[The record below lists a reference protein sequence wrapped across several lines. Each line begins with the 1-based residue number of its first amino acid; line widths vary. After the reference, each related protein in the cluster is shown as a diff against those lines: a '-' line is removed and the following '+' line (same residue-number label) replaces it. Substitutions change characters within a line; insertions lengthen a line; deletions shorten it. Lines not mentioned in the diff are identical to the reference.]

1 MGTAMRAYSS
11 EFTSVGEP
19 IRSSRRLPTV
29 PQAMHRCACGC
40 GAVLLACLADVVSS
54 ASAQNA
60 RPTELPAIQVDA
72 PRRRQDGNLKP
83 RKDAVKH
90 ERSKRNPIQGTPAVS
105 SALPVVYVTGAMAA
119 PIGSSSQKNVS
130 GEEVNARPF
139 SRPAEALEVVPGLIV
154 TQHSGDGKAN
164 QYFLRGFN
172 LDHGTDL
179 AISIDGM
186 PVNMRTHAHG
196 QGYAD
201 LNFLI
206 PELIRSVD
214 IRKGPYFADEGDF
227 SSVGSVHINLLDSI
241 RTMASMTIGSFGYRR
256 GLGVTSAKVGEG
268 TLLVA
273 GEVNTYNGPWDNP
286 DNLRKLNG
294 VMRYSQGT
302 FEDGFSLTGMAY
314 ANKWN
319 STDQIPSR
327 AVASGQ
333 IGLYGAFD
341 PSDGGN
347 SDRFS
352 LSGRWAQT
360 DAGGSS
366 KANFYV
372 IKSSLNLWNNFTY
385 FLADPVNSDQFHQH
399 DDRILGGINAS
410 HTFKNQFAGL
420 PMETEFGVQSRYDD
434 IRLDLN
440 NTVQRQFL
448 SPIRSDAVRE
458 GSVGVFV
465 QNTLH
470 WTDWLRTN
478 VGWRGDF
485 YQTSVNSYFAPA
497 NSGNASA
504 AIGSPKFG
512 VVLGPFAKTEF
523 FVNAGEGF
531 HSNDARGVTITE
543 SPTDGSALQASP
555 FLVKTR
561 GAEVGLRTKAI
572 PGLTSAVSLFMLDSA
587 SEILFSGDAGDTEAS
602 RPSRRYGIEW
612 TNDFRPVSWLS
623 LEGDIAMTHA
633 RFRGDDPDQAA
644 LYASLAG
651 FPAAQI
657 GNAPGN
663 YIPGAPSMIASA
675 GITLG
680 EKTGWFSGLRYRY
693 FGPRPLT
700 EDRAFVSPA
709 TGLLNGRLGYRFENG
724 WRVQL
729 DGFNLLNSRSDQ
741 ITYAYGSLIKSDSLF
756 AMCFPAAGAP
766 TAPAVVCQTG
776 VMDRVLHPVEPL
788 AIRLTLAGQF

>member
-1 MGTAMRAYSS
+1 M
-11 EFTSVGEP
+11 
-19 IRSSRRLPTV
+19 
-29 PQAMHRCACGC
+29 
-40 GAVLLACLADVVSS
+40 
-54 ASAQNA
+54 
-60 RPTELPAIQVDA
+60 DA
-72 PRRRQDGNLKP
+72 PRWRQDANLKP
-83 RKDAVKH
+83 RNGAAKRG
-90 ERSKRNPIQGTPAVS
+90 RSKRNPIQSPVAAVS
-105 SALPVVYVTGAMAA
+105 NAVPVVNDPATAA
-119 PIGSSSQKNVS
+119 PPITSSSAKNVS

-201 LNFLI
+201 MNFLI
-206 PELIRSVD
+206 PELIGSVN

-241 RTMASMTIGSFGYRR
+241 RTMASVTAGSFGYRR
-256 GLGVTSAKVGEG
+256 GLGVTSTKAGEG

-273 GEVNTYNGPWDNP
+273 AEINTYNGPWDNP

-294 VMRYSQGT
+294 VMRYSHGT
-302 FEDGFSLTGMAY
+302 SEDGFSLTGMAY

-327 AVASGQ
+327 AIASGE
-333 IGLYGAFD
+333 IGLYGALD

-347 SDRFS
+347 SNRFS
-352 LSGRWAQT
+352 LSGRWART
-360 DAGGSS
+360 DDAGSS

-385 FLADPVNSDQFHQH
+385 FLSDPLNGDQFHQH
-399 DDRILGGINAS
+399 DNRILGGINAS
-410 HTFKNQFAGL
+410 HTFKSQFAGL
-420 PMETEFGVQSRYDD
+420 PMETEIGVQSRYDD

-448 SPIRSDAVRE
+448 SPIRSDAVQE
-458 GSVGVFV
+458 GSVGLFV

-485 YQTSVNSYFAPA
+485 YQTSVNSFFTPA
-497 NSGNASA
+497 NSGSANAS
-504 AIGSPKFG
+504 IGSPKFG
-512 VVLGPFAKTEF
+512 VVLGPFAKTELF
-523 FVNAGEGF
+523 FNAGEGF

-543 SPTDGSALQASP
+543 SPLDGSALQASP

-561 GAEVGLRTKAI
+561 GVEVGLRTKAI
-572 PGLTSAVSLFMLDSA
+572 PGLTSAVSLFLLDSA

-602 RPSRRYGIEW
+602 RPSRRYGVEW
-612 TNDFRPVSWLS
+612 TNDYRPLSWLS
-623 LEGDIAMTHA
+623 LEGDIAVTHA

-675 GITLG
+675 GFTLG
-680 EKTGWFSGLRYRY
+680 EKTGWSAGLRYRY

-700 EDRAFVSPA
+700 EDGAFVSPA

-729 DGFNLLNSRSDQ
+729 DGFNLLNSKSDQ

-756 AMCFPAAGAP
+756 AMCFPAAGVP
-766 TAPAVVCQTG
+766 TAPAAVCQTG

>member
-1 MGTAMRAYSS
+1 M
-11 EFTSVGEP
+11 E
-19 IRSSRRLPTV
+19 
-29 PQAMHRCACGC
+29 
-40 GAVLLACLADVVSS
+40 
-54 ASAQNA
+54 
-60 RPTELPAIQVDA
+60 VDA
-72 PRRRQDGNLKP
+72 PQQRRDIGLKP
-83 RKDAVKH
+83 KRGVD
-90 ERSKRNPIQGTPAVS
+90 RSGRSNRTATENPTPA
-105 SALPVVYVTGAMAA
+105 SAEPATNGAAAVAATPVA
-119 PIGSSSQKNVS
+119 SSSEKNVR
-130 GEEVNARPF
+130 GEDVNARPF

-179 AISIDGM
+179 AISVDGM
-186 PVNMRTHAHG
+186 PVNMRTHGHG

-201 LNFLI
+201 LNFLT
-206 PELIRSVD
+206 PELIGSVN

-227 SSVGSVHINLLDSI
+227 SSVGSVRVGLLDSVNK
-241 RTMASMTIGSFGYRR
+241 TMASIMAGSFGHRR
-256 GLGVTSAKVGEG
+256 GFGVTSTKFGEG
-268 TLLVA
+268 TLLIA
-273 GEVNTYNGPWDNP
+273 GEANGYNGPWDNP
-286 DNLRKLNG
+286 DSLRKLNG
-294 VMRYSQGT
+294 VVRYRQGT
-302 FEDGFSLTGMAY
+302 AEDGFSLTGMAY

-327 AVASGQ
+327 AIASGE
-333 IGLYGAFD
+333 IGRFGALD

-347 SDRFS
+347 SSRFS

-360 DAGGSS
+360 DEGGSS
-366 KANFYV
+366 KVNFYV

-385 FLADPVNSDQFHQH
+385 FLSDPVNGDQFHQH
-399 DDRILGGINAS
+399 DDRTLGGLNAS
-410 HTFKNQFAGL
+410 HTFRSRFAGL
-420 PMETEFGVQSRYDD
+420 PMETEIGMQSRYDD

-440 NTVQRQFL
+440 NTVRRQFL
-448 SPIRSDAVRE
+448 SSTRSDAVRE
-458 GSVGVFV
+458 GSVGIFA

-485 YQTSVNSYFAPA
+485 YQASVNSFFTPA
-497 NSGNASA
+497 NSGSA
-504 AIGSPKFG
+504 EAFIGSPKFG

-523 FVNAGEGF
+523 FINAGEGF

-543 SPTDGSALQASP
+543 SPGDGSAQQASL

-561 GAEVGLRTKAI
+561 GAEVGLRTKI
-572 PGLTSAVSLFMLDSA
+572 VPGLTSSVSVFLLDSA
-587 SEILFSGDAGDTEAS
+587 SEILFVGDAGDTVAS

-612 TNDFRPVSWLS
+612 TNDYRPLPWLS
-623 LEGDIAMTHA
+623 LEGDIAVTHA

-651 FPAAQI
+651 YPAAQI

-663 YIPGAPSMIASA
+663 FIPGAPDMIASA
-675 GITLG
+675 GIRLG
-680 EKTGWFSGLRYRY
+680 EKTGWFSALRYRY

-709 TGLLNGRLGYRFENG
+709 TGLLNGQLGYRLDNG

-729 DGFNLLNSRSDQ
+729 DAFNMLNSRSDQ
-741 ITYAYGSLIKSDSLF
+741 ITYAYGSLLKSDALF
-756 AMCFPAAGAP
+756 AQCFPVQIAPGA
-766 TAPAVVCQTG
+766 VCQNG
-776 VMDRVLHPVEPL
+776 VMDCVLHPVEPL
-788 AIRLTLAGQF
+788 AVRLTVAGQF

>member
-1 MGTAMRAYSS
+1 MSSS
-11 EFTSVGEP
+11 E
-19 IRSSRRLPTV
+19 
-29 PQAMHRCACGC
+29 
-40 GAVLLACLADVVSS
+40 
-54 ASAQNA
+54 
-60 RPTELPAIQVDA
+60 
-72 PRRRQDGNLKP
+72 
-83 RKDAVKH
+83 
-90 ERSKRNPIQGTPAVS
+90 
-105 SALPVVYVTGAMAA
+105 
-119 PIGSSSQKNVS
+119 KNVS

-179 AISIDGM
+179 AISVDDM

-206 PELIRSVD
+206 PELIGSVN

-227 SSVGSVHINLLDSI
+227 SSVGIGPRQPARQHPDHGVDDRRQFRLSP
-241 RTMASMTIGSFGYRR
+241 RAWASPPPGSATARCWSRARPTPITARGTIPMTCASS
-256 GLGVTSAKVGEG
+256 TPWCATAEG
-268 TLLVA
+268 TA
-273 GEVNTYNGPWDNP
+273 
-286 DNLRKLNG
+286 
-294 VMRYSQGT
+294 Q
-302 FEDGFSLTGMAY
+302 DGFSVTGMAY

-327 AVASGQ
+327 AIASGE
-333 IGLYGAFD
+333 IGLYGALD

-352 LSGRWAQT
+352 LSGRWART
-360 DAGGSS
+360 DEGGSS
-366 KANFYV
+366 KANVYL

-385 FLADPVNSDQFHQH
+385 FLTDPANGDQFHQH

-410 HTFKNQFAGL
+410 HIFNGRFAGL
-420 PMETEFGVQSRYDD
+420 PMETEIGVQSRYDD
-434 IRLDLN
+434 IRLDLD
-440 NTVQRQFL
+440 NTVRRQFL
-448 SPIRSDAVRE
+448 SPIRSDAVQE
-458 GSVGVFV
+458 GSVGLFA

-470 WTDWLRTN
+470 WTDWLRTT

-485 YQTSVNSYFAPA
+485 YQTSVNSFFTPA
-497 NSGNASA
+497 NSGSANAF
-504 AIGSPKFG
+504 IGSPKLG
-512 VVLGPFAKTEF
+512 VVFGPFAKTEF
-523 FVNAGEGF
+523 YINAGEGF

-543 SPTDGSALQASP
+543 SPTDGSPLQPSP
-555 FLVKTR
+555 FLVQTQ
-561 GAEVGLRTKAI
+561 GAEVGLRTKII
-572 PGLTSAVSLFMLDSA
+572 PKLESSVSLFLLDSD
-587 SEILFSGDAGDTEAS
+587 SEILFSGDAGDTTAS

-612 TNDFRPVSWLS
+612 TNDYRPLSWLS
-623 LEGDIAMTHA
+623 LEADIAVTHA

-663 YIPGAPSMIASA
+663 YIPGAPAMIASA
-675 GITLG
+675 GIRLG
-680 EKTGWFSGLRYRY
+680 EKTGWFSALRYRY

-700 EDRAFVSPA
+700 EDNAFVSPA
-709 TGLLNGRLGYRFENG
+709 TGLLNGQLGYRFENG

-729 DGFNLLNSRSDQ
+729 DAFNILEQPLGPDHLCLWFAVEIGFAVCDVLSGGRRADR
-741 ITYAYGSLIKSDSLF
+741 ASLGLPDRRDG
-756 AMCFPAAGAP
+756 PRAASG
-766 TAPAVVCQTG
+766 
-776 VMDRVLHPVEPL
+776 
-788 AIRLTLAGQF
+788 

>member
-1 MGTAMRAYSS
+1 MR
-11 EFTSVGEP
+11 
-19 IRSSRRLPTV
+19 RSSRGLV
-29 PQAMHRCACGC
+29 AIWLVGWV
-40 GAVLLACLADVVSS
+40 AVSPI
-54 ASAQNA
+54 ASAQDA
-60 RPTELPAIQVDA
+60 KPIPLPAVQVDA
-72 PRRRQDGNLKP
+72 PQQRQDA
-83 RKDAVKH
+83 RF
-90 ERSKRNPIQGTPAVS
+90 KRRHGADRGGQSNRTAIQNPASV
-105 SALPVVYVTGAMAA
+105 ANAA
-119 PIGSSSQKNVS
+119 PAENALGTSAAAAPVTSSSEKNVS
-130 GEEVNARPF
+130 GEDVNARPF

-179 AISIDGM
+179 AISVDDM

-206 PELIRSVD
+206 PELISSVN

-241 RTMASMTIGSFGYRR
+241 KSMASTTAGSFGYRR
-256 GLGVTSAKVGEG
+256 GFGVTSTKIGEG

-273 GEVNTYNGPWDNP
+273 GEAAAYNGPWDNP

-294 VMRYSQGT
+294 VARYSRGT
-302 FEDGFSLTGMAY
+302 AEDGFSLTGMAY

-319 STDQIPSR
+319 STDQIPAR
-327 AVASGQ
+327 AVASGE

-347 SDRFS
+347 SNRFS
-352 LSGRWAQT
+352 LSGRWAQPDET
-360 DAGGSS
+360 GSS

-385 FLADPVNSDQFHQH
+385 FLSNPVNSDQFHQH
-399 DDRILGGINAS
+399 DDRVLGGINGS
-410 HTFKNQFAGL
+410 HTIKSRFAGL
-420 PMETEFGVQSRYDD
+420 PMETEIGVQSRYDD

-440 NTVQRQFL
+440 NSVQRQFL
-448 SPIRSDAVRE
+448 SPIRSDAVQE
-458 GSVGVFV
+458 GSVGLFV

-485 YQTSVNSYFAPA
+485 YQTSVNSFFTPA

-504 AIGSPKFG
+504 FIGNPKFG
-512 VVLGPFAKTEF
+512 VALGPFAKTEF
-523 FVNAGEGF
+523 FINAGEGF

-543 SPTDGSALQASP
+543 SPSDGSPVQASP
-555 FLVKTR
+555 FLVRTK
-561 GAEVGLRTKAI
+561 GAEVGLRTKII
-572 PGLTSAVSLFMLDSA
+572 PGLTSAVSLFLLDSA
-587 SEILFSGDAGDTEAS
+587 SEILFAGDAGNTVAS

-612 TNDFRPVSWLS
+612 TNDYHPLSWLS
-623 LEGDIAMTHA
+623 FEADIAATHA
-633 RFRGDDPDQAA
+633 RFRGDDPERAA

-663 YIPGAPSMIASA
+663 YIPGAPNLIASA
-675 GITLG
+675 GIRLG
-680 EKTGWFSGLRYRY
+680 EKTGWFSALRYRY

-700 EDRAFVSPA
+700 EDNTFVSPA
-709 TGLLNGRLGYRFENG
+709 TGLLNGQIGYRFDNG
-724 WRVQL
+724 WRVQI
-729 DGFNLLNSRSDQ
+729 DAFNILNGRSDQ
-741 ITYAYGSLIKSDSLF
+741 ITYAYGSLLKSDSLF
-756 AMCFPAAGAP
+756 AMCFPSSGIP
-766 TAPAVVCQTG
+766 TAPAAVCQTG
-776 VMDRVLHPVEPL
+776 MMDRVLHPVEPL
-788 AIRLTLAGQF
+788 AIRLTVAGQF

>member
-1 MGTAMRAYSS
+1 MARAPAAAAGRVATNSSANGRAHAAPNSSS
-11 EFTSVGEP
+11 ET
-19 IRSSRRLPTV
+19 
-29 PQAMHRCACGC
+29 
-40 GAVLLACLADVVSS
+40 
-54 ASAQNA
+54 
-60 RPTELPAIQVDA
+60 
-72 PRRRQDGNLKP
+72 
-83 RKDAVKH
+83 
-90 ERSKRNPIQGTPAVS
+90 
-105 SALPVVYVTGAMAA
+105 
-119 PIGSSSQKNVS
+119 NVS
-130 GEEVNARPF
+130 GADVNARPF
-139 SRPAEALEVVPGLIV
+139 FRPAEALEVVPGLIV

-201 LNFLI
+201 LNFMI
-206 PELIRSVD
+206 PELIGSVN

-227 SSVGSVHINLLDSI
+227 SSAGSVHIDLLDTI
-241 RTMASMTIGSFGYRR
+241 KTMASMTVGSFGYRR
-256 GLGVTSAKVGEG
+256 GLGITSAKVGEG
-268 TLLVA
+268 TLLIA

-286 DNLRKLNG
+286 DSLRKLNS
-294 VMRYSQGT
+294 VVRYSQGT
-302 FEDGFSLTGMAY
+302 VEDGFSLTGMAY

-327 AVASGQ
+327 AVASGE
-333 IGLYGAFD
+333 IGLYGALD

-360 DAGGSS
+360 DEGGSS
-366 KANFYV
+366 KANVYV

-385 FLADPVNSDQFHQH
+385 FLSNPVNGDQFHQH
-399 DDRILGGINAS
+399 DDRILSGFNAS
-410 HTFKNQFAGL
+410 HIFKSRLMGL
-420 PMETEFGVQSRYDD
+420 PVETEIGVQSRYDD

-448 SPIRSDAVRE
+448 SPIRSDAVQE
-458 GSVGVFV
+458 GSVGLFV

-478 VGWRGDF
+478 IGWRGDF
-485 YQTSVNSYFAPA
+485 YQASVNSFFTPA
-497 NSGNASA
+497 NSGA
-504 AIGSPKFG
+504 AGAFIGSPKLG
-512 VVLGPFAKTEF
+512 VVFGPFAKTEF

-531 HSNDARGVTITE
+531 HSNDARGVTITQ
-543 SPTDGSALQASP
+543 SPVDGSTLQASP
-555 FLVKTR
+555 FLVKTI
-561 GAEVGLRTKAI
+561 GAEIGVRTKVI
-572 PGLTSAVSLFMLDSA
+572 PKLESSLSLFQLDSA

-612 TNDFRPVSWLS
+612 TNDYRPLSWLS
-623 LEGDIAMTHA
+623 LEGDIAVTHA
-633 RFRGDDPDQAA
+633 RFRGDDPAQAA
-644 LYASLAG
+644 LFASLAG

-675 GITLG
+675 GIRLG
-680 EKTGWFSGLRYRY
+680 EKTGWFSALRYRY

-700 EDRAFVSPA
+700 EDNAFVSPA
-709 TGLLNGRLGYRFENG
+709 TGLLNGQLGYRFDNG
-724 WRVQL
+724 WRIQL

-766 TAPAVVCQTG
+766 TAPAAVCQTG

-788 AIRLTLAGQF
+788 AIRLTVAGQF

>member
-1 MGTAMRAYSS
+1 MHRFSCVRIGFVLGLSAAATEAGAQNLAAVDATKLPPVEVMAPQPRQNITRKPKVGAERGRRSDRRVATIPATASSGNPVASAGTGAPAPITSSS
-11 EFTSVGEP
+11 E
-19 IRSSRRLPTV
+19 
-29 PQAMHRCACGC
+29 
-40 GAVLLACLADVVSS
+40 
-54 ASAQNA
+54 
-60 RPTELPAIQVDA
+60 
-72 PRRRQDGNLKP
+72 
-83 RKDAVKH
+83 
-90 ERSKRNPIQGTPAVS
+90 
-105 SALPVVYVTGAMAA
+105 
-119 PIGSSSQKNVS
+119 KNVS
-130 GEEVNARPF
+130 GAEVNAWPF

-179 AISIDGM
+179 AIYVDGM

-206 PELIRSVD
+206 PELISSVN

-227 SSVGSVHINLLDSI
+227 SSVGAVHINLLDSI
-241 RTMASMTIGSFGYRR
+241 KLASVTLGSFGYRR
-256 GLGVTSAKVGEG
+256 GFAATSSKLGEG

-273 GEVNTYNGPWDNP
+273 GEAAAYNGPWDNP

-302 FEDGFSLTGMAY
+302 GTDGFSLTGMAY

-319 STDQIPSR
+319 STDQVPAR
-327 AVASGQ
+327 AISSGE
-333 IGLYGAFD
+333 IGLYGALD

-347 SDRFS
+347 SNRFS
-352 LSGRWAQT
+352 LSGNWAQSE
-360 DAGGSS
+360 AGGSS
-366 KANFYV
+366 KANFYI

-385 FLADPVNSDQFHQH
+385 FLSDPINGDQFHQH
-399 DDRILGGINAS
+399 DDRTLGGINAS
-410 HTFKNQFAGL
+410 HTFVSQLYGL
-420 PMETEFGVQSRYDD
+420 PMETEIGVQSRYDN
-434 IRLDLN
+434 IGLDLS
-440 NTVQRQFL
+440 NTLARQLL

-458 GSVGVFV
+458 GSVGVFA

-470 WTDWLRTN
+470 WTDWLRTI

-485 YQTSVNSYFAPA
+485 YDTSVLSVFTPA
-497 NSGNASA
+497 NSGTANAF
-504 AIGSPKFG
+504 IGSPKFSI
-512 VVLGPFAKTEF
+512 VLGPFARTEF

-543 SPTDGSALQASP
+543 SPVDGSPLAASP
-555 FLVKTR
+555 FLVKTK
-561 GAEVGLRTKAI
+561 GAEVGLRSKLV
-572 PGLTSAVSLFMLDSA
+572 PGLTSAVSLFVLDSA
-587 SEILFSGDAGDTEAS
+587 SEIVFAGDAGDTETS
-602 RPSRRYGIEW
+602 RPSRRVGIEW
-612 TNDFRPVSWLS
+612 TNDYRPRSWLT
-623 LEGDIAMTHA
+623 LEADIAMTHA
-633 RFRGDDPDQAA
+633 RFVGDDPEQAA
-644 LYASLAG
+644 TYASLAG
-651 FPAAQI
+651 FPASQI

-663 YIPGAPSMIASA
+663 FIPGAPNMIASA

-680 EKTGWFSGLRYRY
+680 EKTGWFGALRYRY

-700 EDRAFVSPA
+700 EDGAFVSPA
-709 TGLLNGRLGYRFENG
+709 TGLLNGRLGYRFDNG
-724 WRVQL
+724 WRIQL

-766 TAPAVVCQTG
+766 TAPAAVCQTG

>member
-1 MGTAMRAYSS
+1 MRKLPDSLRDAGRLLQAGLALAASIGIGPEAVAQTAVGGTTRLPGIEVSAPEVRRAVRRKPAIGRANRRQVARAPAAIGTSVTTNSSSNSSPNAGPQAPVTSSS
-11 EFTSVGEP
+11 E
-19 IRSSRRLPTV
+19 R
-29 PQAMHRCACGC
+29 
-40 GAVLLACLADVVSS
+40 
-54 ASAQNA
+54 
-60 RPTELPAIQVDA
+60 
-72 PRRRQDGNLKP
+72 
-83 RKDAVKH
+83 
-90 ERSKRNPIQGTPAVS
+90 
-105 SALPVVYVTGAMAA
+105 
-119 PIGSSSQKNVS
+119 NVS
-130 GEEVNARPF
+130 GAEINARPF

-179 AISIDGM
+179 AISVDGM
-186 PVNMRTHAHG
+186 PINMRTHAHG

-206 PELIRSVD
+206 PELIGSVN

-227 SSVGSVHINLLDSI
+227 SSVGSVHVNLLDSI
-241 RTMASMTIGSFGYRR
+241 RNMASVTVGSFGYRR
-256 GLGVTSAKVGEG
+256 GLGITSAKLGEG

-286 DNLRKLNG
+286 DSLRKLNG

-302 FEDGFSLTGMAY
+302 AEDGFSLTGLAY

-319 STDQIPSR
+319 STDQIPAR
-327 AVASGQ
+327 AVTSGE
-333 IGLYGAFD
+333 IGLYGALD

-347 SDRFS
+347 SNRFS
-352 LSGRWAQT
+352 LSGNWAQSDDT
-360 DAGGSS
+360 GSS
-366 KANFYV
+366 KSNFYV

-385 FLADPVNSDQFHQH
+385 FLTDPANGDQFHQH
-399 DDRILGGINAS
+399 DDRILGGVNAS
-410 HTFKNQFAGL
+410 HVFKSQFAGF
-420 PMETEFGVQSRYDD
+420 PMETEIGAQSRYDD

-448 SPIRSDAVRE
+448 SPIRSDAVQE
-458 GSVGVFV
+458 GSVGIFA

-470 WTDWLRTN
+470 WTSWLRTT

-485 YQTSVNSYFAPA
+485 YDTSVLSYFTPA
-497 NSGNASA
+497 NSGNANA
-504 AIGSPKFG
+504 FIGSPKFG
-512 VVLGPFAKTEF
+512 MVLGPFASTEF
-523 FVNAGEGF
+523 FINAGEGF

-543 SPTDGSALQASP
+543 SPTDGSPLQPSP

-561 GAEVGLRTKAI
+561 GAEVGLRSKLL
-572 PGLTSAVSLFMLDSA
+572 PGLTSAVSVFLLDSA

-612 TNDFRPVSWLS
+612 TNDYRPLSWLA

-644 LYASLAG
+644 VYASLAG
-651 FPAAQI
+651 YSMAQI

-663 YIPGAPSMIASA
+663 YIPGAPDMIASA

-680 EKTGWFSGLRYRY
+680 EKTGWFAGLRYRY

-700 EDRAFVSPA
+700 EDGAFVSPA
-709 TGLLNGRLGYRFENG
+709 TGLLNGRLGYRFDNG

-729 DGFNLLNSRSDQ
+729 DGFNLLNSQSDQ

-756 AMCFPAAGAP
+756 AMCFPASGAP
-766 TAPAVVCQTG
+766 TAPDAVCQTG

-788 AIRLTLAGQF
+788 AIRLTIAGQF

>member
-1 MGTAMRAYSS
+1 VPAHLLG
-11 EFTSVGEP
+11 FTSVAGDA
-19 IRSSRRLPTV
+19 IRSSRLSPSTR
-29 PQAMHRCACGC
+29 QAMFRCPCGC
-40 GAVLLACLADVVSS
+40 SAVFAACLSTIVSS

-72 PRRRQDGNLKP
+72 PRWRQDANLKP
-83 RKDAVKH
+83 RNGAAKRG
-90 ERSKRNPIQGTPAVS
+90 RSKRNPIQSPVAAVS
-105 SALPVVYVTGAMAA
+105 NAVPVVNAPATAA
-119 PIGSSSQKNVS
+119 PPITSSSAKNVS

-201 LNFLI
+201 MNFLI
-206 PELIRSVD
+206 PELIGSVN

-241 RTMASMTIGSFGYRR
+241 RTMASVTAGSFGYRR
-256 GLGVTSAKVGEG
+256 GLGVTSTKAGEG

-273 GEVNTYNGPWDNP
+273 AEINTYNGPWDNP

-294 VMRYSQGT
+294 VMRYSHGT
-302 FEDGFSLTGMAY
+302 SEDGFSLTGMAY

-327 AVASGQ
+327 AIASGE
-333 IGLYGAFD
+333 IGLYGALD

-347 SDRFS
+347 SNRFS
-352 LSGRWAQT
+352 LSGRWART
-360 DAGGSS
+360 DDAGSS

-385 FLADPVNSDQFHQH
+385 FLSDPVNGDQFHQH
-399 DDRILGGINAS
+399 DNRILGGINAS
-410 HTFKNQFAGL
+410 HTFKSQFAGL
-420 PMETEFGVQSRYDD
+420 PMETEIGVQSRYDD

-440 NTVQRQFL
+440 NTLQRQFL
-448 SPIRSDAVRE
+448 SPVRSDAVQE
-458 GSVGVFV
+458 GSVGLFV

-485 YQTSVNSYFAPA
+485 YQTSVNSFFTPA
-497 NSGNASA
+497 NSGSANAS
-504 AIGSPKFG
+504 IGSPKFG
-512 VVLGPFAKTEF
+512 VVLGPFAKTELF
-523 FVNAGEGF
+523 FNAGEGF

-543 SPTDGSALQASP
+543 SPLDGSALQASP

-561 GAEVGLRTKAI
+561 GVEVGLRTKAI
-572 PGLTSAVSLFMLDSA
+572 PGLTSAVSLFLLDSA

-602 RPSRRYGIEW
+602 RPSRRYGVEW
-612 TNDFRPVSWLS
+612 TNDYRPLSWLS
-623 LEGDIAMTHA
+623 LEGDIAVTHA

-675 GITLG
+675 GFTLG
-680 EKTGWFSGLRYRY
+680 EKTGWFAGLRYRY

-700 EDRAFVSPA
+700 EDGAFVSPA

-729 DGFNLLNSRSDQ
+729 DGFNLLNSKSDQ

-756 AMCFPAAGAP
+756 AMCFPAAGVP
-766 TAPAVVCQTG
+766 TAPAAVCQTG
-776 VMDRVLHPVEPL
+776 VMDRALHPVEPL

>member
-1 MGTAMRAYSS
+1 
-11 EFTSVGEP
+11 
-19 IRSSRRLPTV
+19 
-29 PQAMHRCACGC
+29 MHRFLRGLAAIWLVGC
-40 GAVLLACLADVVSS
+40 VVIAPG
-54 ASAQNA
+54 ASAQDTK
-60 RPTELPAIQVDA
+60 PITLPPVEVEA
-72 PRRRQDGNLKP
+72 PRQRQDIS
-83 RKDAVKH
+83 R
-90 ERSKRNPIQGTPAVS
+90 RSKHGADKGGRSNRTAVQNSPAAVN
-105 SALPVVYVTGAMAA
+105 AA
-119 PIGSSSQKNVS
+119 PAANAAGASAASTPVMSSSEQNVS
-130 GEEVNARPF
+130 GEDVNARPF
-139 SRPAEALEVVPGLIV
+139 SRPAEALEVVPGLII

-179 AISIDGM
+179 AISVDDM

-206 PELIRSVD
+206 PELIGSVN

-227 SSVGSVHINLLDSI
+227 SSVGSVHVSLLDSVNK
-241 RTMASMTIGSFGYRR
+241 TMASITAGSFGYRR
-256 GLGVTSAKVGEG
+256 ILGITSTKLGEG
-268 TLLVA
+268 TLLIA
-273 GEVNTYNGPWDNP
+273 GEANTYNGPWDNP

-294 VMRYSQGT
+294 VVRYSRGT
-302 FEDGFSLTGMAY
+302 AEDGFSLTGMAY

-327 AVASGQ
+327 AIASGE

-347 SDRFS
+347 SNRFS

-385 FLADPVNSDQFHQH
+385 FLTDPVNGDQFHQH
-399 DDRILGGINAS
+399 DDRILGGVNAS
-410 HTFKNQFAGL
+410 HTFKDQFAGL
-420 PMETEFGVQSRYDD
+420 PMETEIGVQSRYDD
-434 IRLDLN
+434 IRLDLS

-448 SPIRSDAVRE
+448 SPTRSDAVQE

-485 YQTSVNSYFAPA
+485 YQTSVNSFFTPA
-497 NSGNASA
+497 NSGGANAF
-504 AIGSPKFG
+504 IGSPKFG
-512 VVLGPFAKTEF
+512 VVFGPFAKTELF
-523 FVNAGEGF
+523 INAGEGF

-543 SPTDGSALQASP
+543 SPTDGSPLQASP
-555 FLVKTR
+555 FLVKTK
-561 GAEVGLRTKAI
+561 GAEVGLRSKLV
-572 PGLTSAVSLFMLDSA
+572 PGLTSSMSVFLLDSA
-587 SEILFSGDAGDTEAS
+587 SEILFAGDAGDTTAS
-602 RPSRRYGIEW
+602 RPSRRYGVEW
-612 TNDFRPVSWLS
+612 TNDYRPLSWFS
-623 LEGDIAMTHA
+623 LEGDIAVTHA
-633 RFRGDDPDQAA
+633 RFRGDDPEQTA

-663 YIPGAPSMIASA
+663 YIPGAPNVIAST
-675 GITLG
+675 GIRLG
-680 EKTGWFSGLRYRY
+680 EKTGWFSALRYRY

-700 EDRAFVSPA
+700 EDNAFVSPA
-709 TGLLNGRLGYRFENG
+709 TGLLNGQLGYRFDNG

-729 DGFNLLNSRSDQ
+729 DAFNLLNSHSDQ
-741 ITYAYGSLIKSDSLF
+741 ITYAYGSLLKSDSLF
-756 AMCFPAAGAP
+756 AMCFPPAGAP
-766 TAPAVVCQTG
+766 TAPAAVCQTG

-788 AIRLTLAGQF
+788 AIRLTIAGQF